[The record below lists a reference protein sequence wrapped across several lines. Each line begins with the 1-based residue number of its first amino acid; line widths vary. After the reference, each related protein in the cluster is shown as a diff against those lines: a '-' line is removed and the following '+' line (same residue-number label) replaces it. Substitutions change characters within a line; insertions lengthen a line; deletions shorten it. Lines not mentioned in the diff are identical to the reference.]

1 MDVATVLL
9 QLILSGILVGSVYS
23 LTAMGF
29 VITYRSAN
37 VFNMAY
43 GQFVLFGAFIAWSFI
58 GSPQDPQFPLPVAL
72 LLTLVCVTLFGLAV
86 ERLLFRKMIGKPL
99 YSSFILTLGILVFL
113 RGIIMLIWGPST
125 HVYDRTVP
133 QGAIHLGNIVLSE
146 EYVWSFF
153 LAVIVALLL
162 GLFYQR
168 TRLGLAMRATYD
180 NQVAARCLG
189 VSAKLN
195 SQITWVL
202 CAVIAT
208 MGGILIG
215 TVNGV
220 NISLGETVLLVLAVV
235 LIGGLDS
242 LIGCIVGGM
251 ILAIGTNLVSYY
263 VGPYLPGIDSN
274 ISMILILVVLL
285 IRPSGLLGTKPIE
298 RV

>member
-9 QLILSGILVGSVYS
+9 QLVLSGILVGSVYS

-58 GSPQDPQFPLPVAL
+58 GSPQDPRFPMPIA
-72 LLTLVCVTLFGLAV
+72 LTLTFISVVVFGLVV
-86 ERLLFRKMIGKPL
+86 ERLLFRRMIGRPL
-99 YSSFILTLGILVFL
+99 YSTFVLTLGILIFL
-113 RGIIMLIWGPST
+113 RGIVMLIWGPST
-125 HVYDRTVP
+125 HVLARTVP
-133 QGAIHLGNIVLSE
+133 QGPVYLGSIVLSK

-153 LAVIVALLL
+153 LAVSIALLL
-162 GLFYQR
+162 GLLFRY
-168 TRLGLAMRATYD
+168 TKLGLAMRASYD

-208 MGGILIG
+208 IGGILIG
-215 TVNGV
+215 TVNGI
-220 NISLGETVLLVLAVV
+220 NINLGEMVLLVLAVV

-263 VGPYLPGIDSN
+263 ISPHIPGIDSN
-274 ISMILILVVLL
+274 FSMILILLVLL
-285 IRPSGLLGTKPIE
+285 IRPSGLMGTRPIE